1 MECYQKEQ
9 SGTLRDK
16 RKEKLSRA
24 MEKIYWDWEHK
35 MRTSCT
41 ARRPDLTLKDSE
53 KREIILLD
61 MACPNESNK
70 IVKRD
75 EIGRASCRERV

>member
-1 MECYQKEQ
+1 MIIKWYTVEQ
-9 SGTLRDK
+9 SGTLRYG

-24 MEKIYWDWEHK
+24 MEKKILGLGHK

-41 ARRPDLTLKDSE
+41 ARRPDLTLEDSE

-70 IVKRD
+70 IVK
-75 EIGRASCRERV
+75 